1 MSIPTPRPGS
11 LSLPLSA
18 SYPPGLPARVV
29 GTGIGLL
36 IVCALAFI
44 NLRDYPLTWFDEGSH
59 LHVPKTLVR
68 YGVYAD
74 FSHDGFRYFGPT
86 VGVGPTVLLPIAAVF
101 KLFGIGLLQARVVMA
116 LYLIAASLVFFGLA
130 HQLYG
135 WRFAWVATALL
146 IATRGLALLEYGR
159 QVLGEVPGL
168 LFMAWGLWLWFT
180 GWERSSWR
188 RLATAGLLLGAAMVT
203 KSQYFIV
210 LAPALLFAFVS
221 NFYYR
226 SAPWRVLLAPGVMAA
241 MCFGAWQAYLILY
254 LGPATAG
261 ENWRWYRE
269 AMAGAALLFA
279 PERMTGSLLE
289 LVTPKVYFG
298 LLLPA
303 LGYGLYLAR
312 SRDRAGH
319 QWATLLAAIVVNLVW
334 YITASIGWLRYA
346 FPALALGS
354 LFVAR
359 VFHAL
364 SGGFRFEVG
373 AMLAS
378 LRATRLN
385 REVLD
390 WRAPR
395 WQAVWAAALLAL
407 IALPLLRTV
416 EQIVWPPF
424 DAPLTMAA
432 YLRSHVTVTARIATW
447 EEEVGFLTDH
457 DYAYPPQAAL
467 PKAVNHIWAGGAP
480 VSEFYDFES
489 DSPDYVL
496 VGPFGRW
503 VDAYPAAKL
512 AARYAPVYAIEGYTL
527 YIANR

>member
-1 MSIPTPRPGS
+1 
-11 LSLPLSA
+11 
-18 SYPPGLPARVV
+18 
-29 GTGIGLL
+29 L

-59 LHVPKTLVR
+59 LHVPKALVR

-168 LFMAWGLWLWFT
+168 LFMVWGLWLWFI

-221 NFYYR
+221 NFHYR

-269 AMAGAALLFA
+269 AIAGAALLFS
-279 PERMTGSLLE
+279 PERMGGSLLA
-289 LVTPKVYFG
+289 LFTPGVHFG

-303 LGYGLYLAR
+303 LAYGLLHAR
-312 SRDRAGH
+312 ARQRAAH
-319 QWATLLAAIVVNLVW
+319 QWAILLAACVFNLVW
-334 YITASIGWLRYA
+334 FVTASVGWLRYA
-346 FPALALGS
+346 FPGLALGS

-359 VFHAL
+359 AL
-364 SGGFRFEVG
+364 HDLTSGFRFHRP
-373 AMLAS
+373 AMREPWA
-378 LRATRLN
+378 AARLN
-385 REVLD
+385 RTLLD
-390 WRAPR
+390 VRAAY
-395 WQAVWAAALLAL
+395 WQPVWGAVTLLL
-407 IALPLLRTV
+407 VVVPLGLTLG
-416 EQIVWPPF
+416 EIVWPPF
-424 DAPLTMAA
+424 NAPLAMAS
-432 YLRSHVTVTARIATW
+432 YISQHVPIDARIATW
-447 EEEVGFLTDH
+447 EQEAAFLTDH

-489 DSPDYVL
+489 ESPDYVL
-496 VGPFGRW
+496 VGPFGSW
-503 VDAYPAAKL
+503 VDAYPASKL
-512 AARYAPVYAIEGYTL
+512 AARYAPMYAIEGYTL